1 MFIQCKYIL
10 IYDIIIVWLLYSDT
24 ICANVKN
31 VTKFAGVVENITV
44 HVSENESYFKND
56 NVLKSLK
63 LNVSWTPPNGEKEP
77 SSYSVMITSML
88 KETDINRTECT
99 EGLALYNVQNKSQF
113 SILVPQDK
121 LLNGI
126 SDIQIHPNCTYKI
139 QVYANPRVKPIGKL
153 PEVIY
158 RVPECIR
165 HKCSCADAKSILPIP
180 KVEVIRAREDVVI
193 NWNITSNNS
202 HIHSYIISVG
212 IPLLISKTGHS
223 VYNITKISNVTSTI
237 NTFNWNMRIDDQY
250 VKVKNGYKILVA
262 AMDYRNCLGTQ
273 GGYTIVDI
281 SKTKILDR
289 SAMWL
294 LLAGIVICVILGFI
308 SIISIHNKNGY
319 QLVFP
324 FRRKHFIFNDRRQT
338 VSDPSACK
346 LAQWPDPVFQRRN
359 IDVYVEQKSEGTCY
373 KVQKDEFEVPYKYIN
388 FIYELGKGQFGKV
401 YLGSLNNKNILV
413 AVKMSQCSDACNEF
427 EARHQ
432 LLEEIKIMKAAG
444 SHTHLVSLIG
454 CCTLPNNPIC
464 ILLEYMEGG
473 DLLAYLHYR
482 RKFKSDDQLLYSV
495 EKAVSKYTNIV
506 ERNKNVNENLYDTI
520 DNQQF
525 IKFALDIARGMEH
538 LEAKEI
544 IHRDLAARNILL
556 TSDRTLKISDF
567 GLSRNGIYVINNMA
581 GKIRQLP
588 IRWMSPEAIC
598 DHAFS
603 SKSDVWSFGVVLWEI
618 GTLGSFPYASIQDN
632 ELLRYLIQDKC
643 RLTCPNTVSHNI
655 YKVMCCCWNM
665 VPQDRPSFAQLVLDL
680 QILKKSLHSMHDASN
695 PCYALH
701 SY

>member
-10 IYDIIIVWLLYSDT
+10 IYDIIIVWLLYSDA
-24 ICANVKN
+24 ICATNAKN
-31 VTKFAGVVENITV
+31 ITKFAGVVENITV
-44 HVSENESYFKND
+44 YVSEDESYFKSD
-56 NVLKSLK
+56 NALKSLK
-63 LNVSWTPPNGEKEP
+63 LNISWTPSNGEKEP

-99 EGLALYNVQNKSQF
+99 EGFALYNVQNKSQF
-113 SILVPQDK
+113 SILVPQNK

-180 KVEVIRAREDVVI
+180 K
-193 NWNITSNNS
+193 
-202 HIHSYIISVG
+202 
-212 IPLLISKTGHS
+212 
-223 VYNITKISNVTSTI
+223 
-237 NTFNWNMRIDDQY
+237 
-250 VKVKNGYKILVA
+250 
-262 AMDYRNCLGTQ
+262 
-273 GGYTIVDI
+273 
-281 SKTKILDR
+281 
-289 SAMWL
+289 WL
-294 LLAGIVICVILGFI
+294 LLAGIIICVILGFI

-324 FRRKHFIFNDRRQT
+324 FKRRQT

-346 LAQWPDPVFQRRN
+346 LAQWPDVVFQRRN
-359 IDVYVEQKSEGTCY
+359 LDVYVEQKSEETCY
-373 KVQKDEFEVPYKYIN
+373 KAQKDEFEVPYKYIN
-388 FIYELGKGQFGKV
+388 FIHELGKGQFGKV
-401 YLGSLNNKNILV
+401 YLGSLNNNKNILV
-413 AVKMSQCSDACNEF
+413 AVKMSQCSDACNEP
-427 EARHQ
+427 EVRHQ

-464 ILLEYMEGG
+464 ILLEYMEGR
-473 DLLAYLHYR
+473 DLLAYLHDR
-482 RKFKSDDQLLYSV
+482 RKIKSGDKLLYSV
-495 EKAVSKYTNIV
+495 EKAVSKYANII
-506 ERNKNVNENLYDTI
+506 ERNKNDNENLYDTI
-520 DNQQF
+520 ENQQF

-538 LEAKEI
+538 LEAKGI

-556 TSDRTLKISDF
+556 SSNLTLKISDF

-581 GKIRQLP
+581 GKVRQLP

-598 DHAFS
+598 NHAFS

-632 ELLRYLIQDKC
+632 KLLCYLTQDKC

-655 YKVMCCCWNM
+655 YKIMCSCWNM
-665 VPQDRPSFAQLVLDL
+665 VPHDRPSFAQLVLDL
-680 QILKKSLHSMHDASN
+680 QILEKSLHSMHDASN
-695 PCYALH
+695 PCYALL

>member
-10 IYDIIIVWLLYSDT
+10 IYDIIIVLLLYSDA
-24 ICANVKN
+24 INAKN
-31 VTKFAGVVENITV
+31 ITKFAGVVENITV
-44 HVSENESYFKND
+44 YVSEDESNFKSD
-56 NVLKSLK
+56 NALKSLK
-63 LNVSWTPPNGEKEP
+63 LNISWTPSNGEKEP

-99 EGLALYNVQNKSQF
+99 EGFALYNVQNKSQF
-113 SILVPQDK
+113 SILVPQNK
-121 LLNGI
+121 LLSGI

-180 KVEVIRAREDVVI
+180 KVEVIRQRESIVI
-193 NWNITSNNS
+193 NWNNTSNNS

-212 IPLLISKTGHS
+212 IPLLISKAGHS

-237 NTFNWNMRIDDQY
+237 NIFNWDMRIDDQY
-250 VKVKNGYKILVA
+250 IKVKNGYKILVA

-273 GGYTIVDI
+273 GGFIIVDI
-281 SKTKILDR
+281 SKTKILDK
-289 SAMWL
+289 STMWL

-324 FRRKHFIFNDRRQT
+324 FKQRQT
-338 VSDPSACK
+338 VSPSACK
-346 LAQWPDPVFQRRN
+346 LAQWPDLVFQRRN
-359 IDVYVEQKSEGTCY
+359 LDVYVEQKSEETCY
-373 KVQKDEFEVPYKYIN
+373 KTQKDEFEVPYKYIN

-401 YLGSLNNKNILV
+401 YLGSLSNNKNILV
-413 AVKMSQCSDACNEF
+413 AVKMSQCSDTCNEP

-444 SHTHLVSLIG
+444 SHTHLVNLIG

-464 ILLEYMEGG
+464 ILLEYMKGG

-482 RKFKSDDQLLYSV
+482 RKIKSGDKLLY
-495 EKAVSKYTNIV
+495 
-506 ERNKNVNENLYDTI
+506 R
-520 DNQQF
+520 
-525 IKFALDIARGMEH
+525 MEH
-538 LEAKEI
+538 LEVKGI

-556 TSDRTLKISDF
+556 TSDLTLKISDF

-581 GKIRQLP
+581 GKVRQLP
-588 IRWMSPEAIC
+588 IRWMSPEAIWN
-598 DHAFS
+598 HAFS

-632 ELLRYLIQDKC
+632 QLLRYLIQDKC
-643 RLTCPNTVSHNI
+643 RLTCPNMVSHNI
-655 YKVMCCCWNM
+655 YKVMCSCWNM

-695 PCYALH
+695 PCYALL

>member
-10 IYDIIIVWLLYSDT
+10 IHDIIIMLLLYSDA
-24 ICANVKN
+24 INAKN
-31 VTKFAGVVENITV
+31 ITKFAGVVENITV
-44 HVSENESYFKND
+44 YVSEDESYFKSD
-56 NVLKSLK
+56 NTLKSLK
-63 LNVSWTPPNGEKEP
+63 LNVSWTPSNGEKEP

-88 KETDINRTECT
+88 KETDTSRTECT
-99 EGLALYNVQNKSQF
+99 EGFALYNVQNKSQF
-113 SILVPQDK
+113 SILVPQNK
-121 LLNGI
+121 LLSDI
-126 SDIQIHPNCTYKI
+126 SDIQIYPNCTYKI

-158 RVPECIR
+158 KVPECIR

-180 KVEVIRAREDVVI
+180 KVEVIRQRESIVI
-193 NWNITSNNS
+193 NWNNTSNNS

-212 IPLLISKTGHS
+212 IPLLISKAGHS

-237 NTFNWNMRIDDQY
+237 NTFNWDMRIDDQY
-250 VKVKNGYKILVA
+250 IKVKNGYKILVA

-273 GGYTIVDI
+273 GGFIIVDI
-281 SKTKILDR
+281 SKTKILDK
-289 SAMWL
+289 STMWL

-324 FRRKHFIFNDRRQT
+324 FKRKHFIFNNRRQT
-338 VSDPSACK
+338 VSPSACK
-346 LAQWPDPVFQRRN
+346 LAQWPDL
-359 IDVYVEQKSEGTCY
+359 ETCY
-373 KVQKDEFEVPYKYIN
+373 KTQKDEFEVPYKYIN
-388 FIYELGKGQFGKV
+388 FINELGKGQFGKV
-401 YLGSLNNKNILV
+401 YLGSLNNNKNILV
-413 AVKMSQCSDACNEF
+413 AVKMSQCSDTCNEP

-444 SHTHLVSLIG
+444 SHTHLVNLIG

-464 ILLEYMEGG
+464 ILLEYMKGG

-482 RKFKSDDQLLYSV
+482 RKIKS
-495 EKAVSKYTNIV
+495 
-506 ERNKNVNENLYDTI
+506 
-520 DNQQF
+520 
-525 IKFALDIARGMEH
+525 GMEH
-538 LEAKEI
+538 LEAKGI

-556 TSDRTLKISDF
+556 TSDLTLKISDF

-581 GKIRQLP
+581 GKVRQLP

-598 DHAFS
+598 NHAFS
-603 SKSDVWSFGVVLWEI
+603 FKSDVWSFGVVLWEI

-632 ELLRYLIQDKC
+632 QLLRYLTQDKC
-643 RLTCPNTVSHNI
+643 RLTCPNMVSHNI
-655 YKVMCCCWNM
+655 YKVMCSCWNII
-665 VPQDRPSFAQLVLDL
+665 PQDRPSFAQLVLDL

-695 PCYALH
+695 PCYSLL

>member
-10 IYDIIIVWLLYSDT
+10 IYDIIIVLLLYSDA
-24 ICANVKN
+24 INAKN
-31 VTKFAGVVENITV
+31 ITKFAGVVENITV
-44 HVSENESYFKND
+44 YVSEDESNFKSD
-56 NVLKSLK
+56 NALKSLK
-63 LNVSWTPPNGEKEP
+63 LNISWTPSNGEKEP

-99 EGLALYNVQNKSQF
+99 EGFALYNVQNKSQF
-113 SILVPQDK
+113 SILVPQNK
-121 LLNGI
+121 LLSGI

-180 KVEVIRAREDVVI
+180 K
-193 NWNITSNNS
+193 
-202 HIHSYIISVG
+202 
-212 IPLLISKTGHS
+212 
-223 VYNITKISNVTSTI
+223 
-237 NTFNWNMRIDDQY
+237 
-250 VKVKNGYKILVA
+250 
-262 AMDYRNCLGTQ
+262 
-273 GGYTIVDI
+273 
-281 SKTKILDR
+281 
-289 SAMWL
+289 WL

-324 FRRKHFIFNDRRQT
+324 FKQRQT
-338 VSDPSACK
+338 VSPSACK
-346 LAQWPDPVFQRRN
+346 LAQWPDLVFQRRN
-359 IDVYVEQKSEGTCY
+359 LDVYVEQKSEETCY
-373 KVQKDEFEVPYKYIN
+373 KTQKDEFEVPYKYIN

-401 YLGSLNNKNILV
+401 YLGSLSNNKNILV
-413 AVKMSQCSDACNEF
+413 AVKMSQCSDTCNEP

-444 SHTHLVSLIG
+444 SHTHLVNLIG

-464 ILLEYMEGG
+464 ILLEYMKGG

-482 RKFKSDDQLLYSV
+482 RKIKSGDKLLYSV
-495 EKAVSKYTNIV
+495 EKTISKYANIV
-506 ERNKNVNENLYDTI
+506 ERNKNDNENLYDTI
-520 DNQQF
+520 ENQQF

-538 LEAKEI
+538 LEVKGI

-556 TSDRTLKISDF
+556 TSDLTLKISDF

-581 GKIRQLP
+581 GKVRQLP

-598 DHAFS
+598 NHAFS

-632 ELLRYLIQDKC
+632 QLLRYLIQDKC
-643 RLTCPNTVSHNI
+643 RLTCPNMVSHNI
-655 YKVMCCCWNM
+655 YKVMCSCWNM

-695 PCYALH
+695 PCYALL

>member
-10 IYDIIIVWLLYSDT
+10 IYDIIIMLLLYSDA
-24 ICANVKN
+24 INAKN
-31 VTKFAGVVENITV
+31 ITKFAGVVENITV
-44 HVSENESYFKND
+44 YVSEDESYFKSD
-56 NVLKSLK
+56 NALKSLK
-63 LNVSWTPPNGEKEP
+63 LNVSWTPSNGEKEP

-88 KETDINRTECT
+88 KETDTSRTECT
-99 EGLALYNVQNKSQF
+99 EGFALYNVQNKSQF
-113 SILVPQDK
+113 SILVPQNK
-121 LLNGI
+121 LLSDI
-126 SDIQIHPNCTYKI
+126 SDIQIYPNCTYKI

-158 RVPECIR
+158 KVPECIR

-180 KVEVIRAREDVVI
+180 KVEVIRQRESIVI
-193 NWNITSNNS
+193 NWNNTSNNS

-212 IPLLISKTGHS
+212 IPLLISKAGHS

-237 NTFNWNMRIDDQY
+237 NTFNWDMRIDDQY
-250 VKVKNGYKILVA
+250 IKVKNGYKILVA

-273 GGYTIVDI
+273 GGFIIVDI
-281 SKTKILDR
+281 SKTKILDK
-289 SAMWL
+289 STMWL

-324 FRRKHFIFNDRRQT
+324 FKRKHFIFNNRRQT
-338 VSDPSACK
+338 VSPSACK
-346 LAQWPDPVFQRRN
+346 LAQWPDLVFQRRN
-359 IDVYVEQKSEGTCY
+359 LDVYVEQKSE
-373 KVQKDEFEVPYKYIN
+373 
-388 FIYELGKGQFGKV
+388 FGKV
-401 YLGSLNNKNILV
+401 YLGSLNNNKNILV
-413 AVKMSQCSDACNEF
+413 AVKMSQCSDTCNEP

-444 SHTHLVSLIG
+444 SHTHLVNLIG

-464 ILLEYMEGG
+464 ILLEYMKGG

-482 RKFKSDDQLLYSV
+482 RKIKS
-495 EKAVSKYTNIV
+495 
-506 ERNKNVNENLYDTI
+506 
-520 DNQQF
+520 
-525 IKFALDIARGMEH
+525 GMEH
-538 LEAKEI
+538 LEAKGI

-556 TSDRTLKISDF
+556 TSDLTLKISDF

-581 GKIRQLP
+581 GKVRQLP

-598 DHAFS
+598 NHAFS
-603 SKSDVWSFGVVLWEI
+603 FKSDVWSFGVVLWEI

-632 ELLRYLIQDKC
+632 QLLRYLTQDKC
-643 RLTCPNTVSHNI
+643 RLTCPNMVSHNI
-655 YKVMCCCWNM
+655 YKVMCSCWNII
-665 VPQDRPSFAQLVLDL
+665 PQDRPSFAQLVLDL
-680 QILKKSLHSMHDASN
+680 QILQKSLHSMHDASN
-695 PCYALH
+695 PCYSLL